1 MPNYI
6 QAPQSDLKY
15 QEENKNVILLVG
27 SHAKL
32 ADCFIHALQNE
43 FPHCDV
49 IYCKDIRN
57 IEQLRLSTIKLVNLV
72 IVHHLLNDNN
82 IDQIT
87 GIKNLF
93 PSQPVALAY
102 NCTDASS
109 MNVRLFGEHFDSHL
123 PMDVKLDVWLSIIRL
138 IMSGGNYVC
147 PELLKE
153 QYQTADKPCQSTI
166 SEYKAPLIAKSEGTS
181 PAPSPKSNSNLGK
194 LTERETDVI
203 KLMAAGQQNKIIA
216 ASLDLS
222 EHTVKL
228 HIHHI
233 ISKLNVSNRTEAA
246 ALFLNASRFGE
257 EHC

>member
-6 QAPQSDLKY
+6 QTPQSDFKF

-27 SHAKL
+27 SYAKL
-32 ADCFIHALQNE
+32 ADCFIHALENE
-43 FPHCDV
+43 FPNCDV
-49 IYCKDIRN
+49 IYCKDIQN

-72 IVHHLLNDNN
+72 IVHHALTDKN
-82 IDQIT
+82 ISQVT
-87 GIKNLF
+87 GVKNLF
-93 PSQPVALAY
+93 SSQPIALAY
-102 NCTDASS
+102 NSTDASS
-109 MNVRLFGEHFDSHL
+109 YNVRLYGEHFDSHL

-138 IMSGGNYVC
+138 IMSGGNYMC

-153 QYQTADKPCQSTI
+153 QYHSPEPPCQAPI
-166 SEYKAPLIAKSEGTS
+166 SQQTNTLAANGSEPIS
-181 PAPSPKSNSNLGK
+181 MPASYANSNLGK

-203 KLMAAGQQNKIIA
+203 RLIAAGQQNKIIA

-246 ALFLNASRFGE
+246 AMFLNASKFGE
-257 EHC
+257 ERC